1 MKMSPKGAAIL
12 TVREGEKL
20 KTYTDTAGVLTIGV
34 GHTGHDVKPGMTIT
48 REQSQSLLM
57 KDLEWAEAAVNKVK
71 VPLNQN
77 QFDALVSFV
86 FNIGANAFA
95 KSTLLKLLN
104 AGDYGGAAAQFM
116 VWTKQKELTGRRQ
129 GERDQFLSKP

>member
-20 KTYTDTAGVLTIGV
+20 KTYTDTVGVLTIGV
-34 GHTGHDVKPGMTIT
+34 GHTGPDVKPGMTIT
-48 REQSQSLLM
+48 KEQSQALLM
-57 KDLEWAEAAVNKVK
+57 KDLQWAEAAVNKVA

-86 FNIGANAFA
+86 FNIGATAFA

-116 VWTKQKELTGRRQ
+116 VWTKQKELIGRRQ
-129 GERDQFLSKP
+129 GERDQFLTKP

>member
-1 MKMSPKGAAIL
+1 MNMSPKGSAIL
-12 TVREGEKL
+12 SVREGERL
-20 KTYTDTAGVLTIGV
+20 KAYVDTVGVLTIGV
-34 GHTGHDVKPGMTIT
+34 GHTGPDVKPGMTIT
-48 REQSQSLLM
+48 REQSQALLK
-57 KDLEWAEAAVNKVK
+57 KDLEWAEAAVNKVR

-86 FNIGANAFA
+86 FNIGATAFA

-104 AGDYGGAAAQFM
+104 AGDYSGAAAQFM

-129 GERDQFLSKP
+129 GERDQFMSRP